1 MNGQFSLLVKPASY
15 NCNLR
20 CAYCFYLSKE
30 SMFGSGAL
38 RMPRD
43 TLRTL
48 TRKYLACPMADHSF
62 GWQGGEP
69 TLMGLDFFREA
80 VRLQREFL
88 PDRFTSNSLQTNG
101 TLLDDE
107 WAVFLKENRFLTG
120 ISIDGPRELHDRF
133 RRDSSGAGTHERV
146 LRGRAALE
154 NAGAEY
160 NVLTLVSAAN
170 QDYPAEVY
178 EYLKSLGVRYHQY
191 IECVEFDAAGKRAPF
206 ALGPGKWGEFLCGIF
221 DAWYPKD
228 VGKVSVRLFD
238 SVVSRLVSGV
248 PTMCSMGAD
257 CRHYLVV
264 EHNGDIFP
272 CDFFVRSDLRLGNIL
287 KDDFEQLR
295 GSAGYRD
302 WGGIKRPQTPECF
315 GCAWYALCAGD
326 CPKNR
331 CGGMSALC
339 EDWKIFY
346 SHTIERF
353 ERLAGYVSGL
363 SASGV
368 GRGSREKPGRND
380 PCPCGSGK
388 KYKNC
393 CGAV

>member
-1 MNGQFSLLVKPASY
+1 
-15 NCNLR
+15 
-20 CAYCFYLSKE
+20 
-30 SMFGSGAL
+30 
-38 RMPRD
+38 
-43 TLRTL
+43 
-48 TRKYLACPMADHSF
+48 
-62 GWQGGEP
+62 
-69 TLMGLDFFREA
+69 MGLDFFREA

-238 SVVSRLVSGV
+238 SVVFNDSIKEFLSLKKKLANYFDENN
-248 PTMCSMGAD
+248 T
-257 CRHYLVV
+257 
-264 EHNGDIFP
+264 EDIFDYIP
-272 CDFFVRSDLRLGNIL
+272 PQRTNQIFTPKWVVKKMVDMLEEENPGCFDNPDKTFIDLYM
-287 KDDFEQLR
+287 K
-295 GSAGYRD
+295 
-302 WGGIKRPQTPECF
+302 
-315 GCAWYALCAGD
+315 
-326 CPKNR
+326 
-331 CGGMSALC
+331 
-339 EDWKIFY
+339 
-346 SHTIERF
+346 
-353 ERLAGYVSGL
+353 SGL
-363 SASGV
+363 YITEIVKKLYNS
-368 GRGSREKPGRND
+368 EKMKEAYPDSHQRLKHIFEKQVYGLAPTEIIYRIAISFILGFDENLEIQHHNLKCAD
-380 PCPCGSGK
+380 ALPYAINGNMEELLEELYG
-388 KYKNC
+388 
-393 CGAV
+393 